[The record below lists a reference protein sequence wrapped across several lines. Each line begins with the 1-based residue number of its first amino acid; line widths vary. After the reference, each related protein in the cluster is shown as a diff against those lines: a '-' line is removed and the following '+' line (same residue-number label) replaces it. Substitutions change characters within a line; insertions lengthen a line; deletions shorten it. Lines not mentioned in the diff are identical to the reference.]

1 MRTVIKSPATFASPH
16 IRPIALSSLQM
27 ADDKKRA
34 EAGDGEV
41 HRIRITLSS
50 RDYKALEKGTIAWR
64 PEPRSCAWTRRRVVA

>member
-1 MRTVIKSPATFASPH
+1 
-16 IRPIALSSLQM
+16 M